1 MGNFNFPFMRWI
13 PFAMVRIAVI
23 FMAGILLGIY
33 QSKLINETAAAIL
46 FVAGTIIYAVVR
58 FSVHNVR
65 LWSGVIGLSV
75 VFVAGY
81 WNALLRNESTR
92 PDHLLNVR
100 EPILAYQ
107 VNLITSAEEKE
118 KSWKRVAS
126 VQSIKTSLGWK
137 SASGRINLYW
147 PKSEAV
153 SSLDFGDV
161 LLITGAPQVV
171 DGPFNPHEFDFKRFL
186 AFRNIYH
193 QQFVKKDEWM
203 RIQESTDRGFLF
215 YAQRARNWSVN
226 TIKKFIASPRE
237 QGIVIALVLGV
248 TDGLDNELLTAYATS
263 GTMHV
268 LAVSGLH
275 VSILYGI
282 LLLLF
287 KPFGKSVT
295 ALWVSALVSLLLL
308 WGYAFIT
315 GLSASV
321 LRAVAMFT
329 FVVISKPIGRNTN
342 IYNTLA
348 ASAFCLLLY
357 DPFLIMSVG
366 FQLSYLAVLG
376 IVYLQRPIYN
386 LWEVKSW
393 FGDWAWQLCC
403 VSIAAQISTLA
414 ISLLYFHQF
423 PVYFL
428 LANLFVIPA
437 SFVVLIGGIVLLII
451 PMLPTIAGWL
461 GIFLEWFVKVMNAG
475 IFLIEKFPLSLIDGL
490 YITPFQ
496 AWLMAIFTL
505 AVIILVQFRK
515 FLALLVM
522 GICTCLFSFASWRHL
537 LNEVQKPNFY
547 VYKVSGKS
555 VFEWTSDATAFI
567 FADSAL
573 VHDPKTFKFHIAPN
587 HLSLGIRNTVLLSP
601 VQVGGISLSRVKGRT
616 FVWITRRDFRMP
628 EKLTCDYLVI
638 GGDAVP
644 SLKAISKHIEFREVI
659 FDSSN
664 SYRYCERLRREALK
678 LNIDAHAVLRE
689 GVFVKN
695 L

>member
-1 MGNFNFPFMRWI
+1 MRWI

-33 QSKLINETAAAIL
+33 QPNLMGERVAAIL
-46 FVAGTIIYAVVR
+46 FVSATLFYWVVR

-65 LWSGVIGLSV
+65 LWTGVIGLSV
-75 VFVAGY
+75 VFAAGY
-81 WNALLRNESTR
+81 WNVLLRNESTR
-92 PDHLLNVR
+92 QDHLLNVK

-107 VNLITSAEEKE
+107 VILITSAEEKE

-126 VQSIKTSLGWK
+126 VQAIKTSLGWRP
-137 SASGRINLYW
+137 ASGKVNLYW

-153 SSLDFGDV
+153 SSLDFGDI
-161 LLITGAPQVV
+161 LLITGSPHVV

-193 QQFVKKDEWM
+193 QQFVKKNEWM
-203 RIQESTDRGFLF
+203 RIQQSTDRGFLF

-226 TIKKFIASPRE
+226 TIKEFIASPRE

-275 VSILYGI
+275 VSIIYGL

-287 KPFGKSVT
+287 KPLGKSAT
-295 ALWVSALVSLLLL
+295 ALWISAIVSLLLL
-308 WGYAFIT
+308 WGYAFVT
-315 GLSASV
+315 GLTASV

-329 FVVISKPIGRNTN
+329 FVVISKPIGRNSN

-376 IVYLQRPIYN
+376 IVYLQRPLYN
-386 LWEVKSW
+386 VWDVKSW

-403 VSIAAQISTLA
+403 VSIAAQISTMA

-451 PMLPTIAGWL
+451 PTLPTIAGWL
-461 GIFLEWFVKVMNAG
+461 GVFLEWFVKVMNAG
-475 IFLIEKFPLSLIDGL
+475 IFIIEKFPMSLIDGL

-496 AWLMAIFTL
+496 GWLIAIFTL
-505 AVIILVQFRK
+505 ALIILIQFKK
-515 FLALLVM
+515 FPALLVM
-522 GICTCLFSFASWRHL
+522 AACVELHRQNGEAEAGNSC
-537 LNEVQKPNFY
+537 
-547 VYKVSGKS
+547 
-555 VFEWTSDATAFI
+555 
-567 FADSAL
+567 DSA
-573 VHDPKTFKFHIAPN
+573 
-587 HLSLGIRNTVLLSP
+587 
-601 VQVGGISLSRVKGRT
+601 RT
-616 FVWITRRDFRMP
+616 GND
-628 EKLTCDYLVI
+628 
-638 GGDAVP
+638 
-644 SLKAISKHIEFREVI
+644 
-659 FDSSN
+659 
-664 SYRYCERLRREALK
+664 
-678 LNIDAHAVLRE
+678 
-689 GVFVKN
+689 
-695 L
+695 